1 MSAPDAHRLDISPEH
16 NTATNSLR
24 KTWSRRSIQSHDG
37 MTLAATEKEV
47 DESLF
52 GADDGP
58 NVRESDFR
66 HKQVFK
72 GWILFWLAYQSTGVI
87 YGDIGTSPLY
97 VYSSTFSDNPSH
109 VDLLGA
115 LSIIIWSLTLI
126 VSIKYVCIVL
136 SANDEGEGG
145 TFAMYSLLS
154 RYSHIT
160 KHDPKTA
167 KTVKIKRYR
176 TGDIPKSNFTIRSFL
191 EKSRVAHA
199 VLKALAVFGV
209 SLILADSIL
218 TPAQSVLGA
227 VQGLKVINESIS
239 RSTIVGVSC
248 TILVILFLLQPL
260 GIHRLGSAFA
270 PIVIV
275 WLTFNMSFGIYNLV
289 KHDWTV
295 LKAFSPYFAG
305 NFFDRNG
312 SEGWKRLGGLLLAF
326 TGVEAL
332 FADLGAFSARAV
344 RISWLVF
351 AYPCLL
357 LAYIGQAAYISDDPT
372 AYSNPFFKT
381 VPPGM
386 FYPSLVLSILAT
398 IVASQAMITST
409 FQLLSQVMNTS
420 YFPQITMIYTS
431 TTFHG
436 QVYIPMA
443 NWLMMIGTVIVTAVY
458 SNTTKLGHA
467 YGVCVI
473 LVTFI
478 TTCMVSLVAII
489 VWRLNWLLV
498 LAIWLPFA
506 TLDGLYLTSALTKLP
521 HGAWF
526 TVLLAVIL
534 GSIFVLW
541 RYGKEQQWKSED
553 IHRCELRHLVVE
565 GADGR
570 RRMAEKYGGAELT
583 TIKGFGIFFDKAG
596 DTVPTVYEEFLRKFE
611 AQQEVHVFLHLRT
624 LSKPHVPLE
633 DRYTVSC
640 TSVNNCYRLII
651 RHGYNDRVVSP
662 DLAKLVHE
670 QTRKAILGFAVGRPV
685 TIGESRERSG
695 GAPKTGMDDP
705 AGGSG
710 EASVCPNTGAPSTIS
725 SEVRH
730 RTVEEFDAAIKRRVE
745 ALDKAF
751 ATQVV
756 YIVGKEHLRLIC
768 GRNNWFKRM
777 ILGTFIWM
785 RENTRAKIAK
795 MEVPVE
801 KLVEVGFVREI

>member
-1 MSAPDAHRLDISPEH
+1 MDNDPV
-16 NTATNSLR
+16 ATSLR
-24 KTWSRRSIQSHDG
+24 KKRSKRSVQSHDE
-37 MTLAATEKEV
+37 MIAANEEEI
-47 DESLF
+47 DNSLF
-52 GADDGP
+52 GVDEVP
-58 NVRESDFR
+58 NVRESDFKQ
-66 HKQVFK
+66 KQVFK
-72 GWILFWLAYQSTGVI
+72 GWMLFWLAYQSTGVI

-97 VYSSTFSDNPSH
+97 VYSSTFTENPLH
-109 VDLLGA
+109 ADLLGA

-136 SANDEGEGG
+136 FANDEGEGG
-145 TFAMYSLLS
+145 TFAMYALLA
-154 RYSHIT
+154 RYCHIT
-160 KHDPKTA
+160 KQDPKTA
-167 KTVKIKRYR
+167 KMVKIERYR
-176 TGDIPKSNFTIRSFL
+176 TGDISKSNVTIRSFL
-191 EKSRVAHA
+191 EKSRIVHA

-218 TPAQSVLGA
+218 TPAQTVLGA
-227 VQGLKVINESIS
+227 VQGLQVVDENIS

-248 TILVILFLLQPL
+248 AILVVLFVLQPL

-270 PIVIV
+270 PVVII
-275 WLTFNMSFGIYNLV
+275 WLIFNLSFGLYNLV
-289 KHDWTV
+289 THDWTV

-305 NFFDRNG
+305 NFFYRNG
-312 SEGWKRLGGLLLAF
+312 SEGWKKLGGLLLAF

-344 RISWLVF
+344 RISWLIFV
-351 AYPCLL
+351 YPCLL
-357 LAYIGQAAYISDDPT
+357 LAYIGQAAYISDDPS

-386 FYPSLVLSILAT
+386 FYPSLVLSMLAS

-420 YFPQITMIYTS
+420 YFPQIKMIYTS
-431 TTFHG
+431 KTFHG

-498 LAIWLPFA
+498 LVIWLPFI
-506 TLDGLYLTSALTKLP
+506 TFDGLYLTSALTKLP

-526 TVLLAVIL
+526 TVLLAIIL

-541 RYGKEQQWKSED
+541 RYGKEQQWKSENN
-553 IHRCELRHLVVE
+553 HRCELRQLIVE
-565 GADGR
+565 GPDGR
-570 RRMAEKYGGAELT
+570 RRMGERYGGAELT
-583 TIKGFGIFFDKAG
+583 TIKGLGIFFDKAG
-596 DTVPTVYEEFLRKFE
+596 STVPSVYEDFLRKFE
-611 AQQEVHVFLHLRT
+611 AQQEVHIFLHLLT
-624 LSKPHVPLE
+624 LSKPHVSLE

-640 TSVNNCYRLII
+640 TSINNCYRLII
-651 RHGYNDRVVSP
+651 RHGYNDHVVTP
-662 DLAKLVHE
+662 DLAKLVYE
-670 QTRKAILGFAVGRPV
+670 QTRKAILGFAVGR
-685 TIGESRERSG
+685 RSG
-695 GAPKTGMDDP
+695 SVQKTSVDDP
-705 AGGSG
+705 AGGIG
-710 EASVCPNTGAPSTIS
+710 ESSKRPETEGPSTVFP
-725 SEVRH
+725 EVRQ
-730 RTVEEFDAAIKRRVE
+730 RTIEEFDAAIKRRVD
-745 ALDKAF
+745 AIDKAF

-756 YIVGKEHLRLIC
+756 YIVGKEQLKIVRD
-768 GRNNWFKRM
+768 RNNWFKRM
-777 ILGTFIWM
+777 VLETFLWM

-795 MEVPVE
+795 MDVPVE
-801 KLVEVGFVREI
+801 RLVEVGFVREI